1 MDEYEYQLEVVIDA
15 LIEDPENKE
24 LEELKKKLER
34 VVIQKRFVYNLQSEA
49 DEKAEA
55 ETMKTYKVK
64 QNKSPLITDDLSINP
79 INWKKGDDCQ
89 ATDPM
94 DDKIYDAIIEY
105 IIPDTEVMVRFKESG
120 RVTVTKLDFLA
131 IPKNGKCR
139 MFKTFSAKNMND
151 IMTYRKEHL

>member
-94 DDKIYDAIIEY
+94 DDKIGI
-105 IIPDTEVMVRFKESG
+105 
-120 RVTVTKLDFLA
+120 
-131 IPKNGKCR
+131 
-139 MFKTFSAKNMND
+139 
-151 IMTYRKEHL
+151 